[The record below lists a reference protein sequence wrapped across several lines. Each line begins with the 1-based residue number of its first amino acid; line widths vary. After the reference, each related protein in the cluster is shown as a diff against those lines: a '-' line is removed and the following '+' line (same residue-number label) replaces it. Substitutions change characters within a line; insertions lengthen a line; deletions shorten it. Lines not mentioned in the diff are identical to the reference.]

1 MGLRQD
7 SRVDLCW
14 KLRWES
20 GMQTSITDGCCSAEM
35 QLELATW
42 NVDIGSNVETIGD
55 ALDSALSNLLF
66 WITVENLSPC
76 TYSKRRGDPCRV

>member
-1 MGLRQD
+1 M
-7 SRVDLCW
+7 DLCW
-14 KLRWES
+14 KLGWES
-20 GMQTSITDGCCSAEM
+20 SIQTSITDGYCSAEM
-35 QLELATW
+35 RLELATW